1 MVGEVIV
8 NNVLKYEWD
17 EIDRTFKVKC
27 LDGSRLIYHDVVEF
41 KIVESCR
48 EHFTVKI
55 RYGEFTRYDLMTK
68 TTKETIK
75 EVAKE
80 VVEGKWG
87 YGAERKHRLEEA
99 GFDYI
104 EVQLEAN
111 RLLYVPYKP
120 ESKIKN
126 AIFND
131 PATIVFWADGTKTVV
146 KCGENDIYDPEKGLA
161 MAVAKKYLGTNKSHS
176 NYMDEFKKWLPKDE
190 WQPDTFEDFGDSI
203 KKLAEIGSSL
213 KEKEHD

>member
-55 RYGEFTRYDLMTK
+55 RYGEFTRYDLIK
-68 TTKETIK
+68 KKTKET
-75 EVAKE
+75 
-80 VVEGKWG
+80 
-87 YGAERKHRLEEA
+87 
-99 GFDYI
+99 
-104 EVQLEAN
+104 
-111 RLLYVPYKP
+111 
-120 ESKIKN
+120 SKIKN
-126 AIFND
+126 VIFND
-131 PATIVFWADGTKTVV
+131 PATIVFWSDGTKTVV

-190 WQPDTFEDFGDSI
+190 WQPDPLEDFRDGI
-203 KKLAEIGSSL
+203 KKLAEIGIRL